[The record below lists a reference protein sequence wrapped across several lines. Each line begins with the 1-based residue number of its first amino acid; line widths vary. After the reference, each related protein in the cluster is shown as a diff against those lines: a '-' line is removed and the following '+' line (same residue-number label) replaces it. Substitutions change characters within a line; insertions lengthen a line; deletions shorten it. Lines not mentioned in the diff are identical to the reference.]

1 MCNLL
6 WYLIVFLQVCAL
18 VNTVCVTIC
27 IHYGTGR
34 HVYYL
39 NDYQKV
45 QANKYNWISQG
56 FHVMSTNWG
65 KVSIAF
71 FLLRIVDRAKRQRY
85 IFFVGM
91 VVLTIVNSVCVYTIY
106 GQCTPTTALWN
117 GVGPGKKGSCWHPN
131 IQRDYAFFQG
141 CMYNFPPCRA
151 CSLSRFLQGN
161 QTDIRFHAQTA
172 FSAASDLVL
181 ALYPVFII
189 WQLQMARNIKIG
201 LTCVLALGVVWVLF
215 FLSFFPLYCV
225 LSYRLRPFDSA
236 YQSLLLI
243 EQRGGKIISATAA
256 AVVKTIFLAELV
268 ARSDYTFETIN
279 LTTWISTEQYL
290 IIIAA
295 CIPTLGPLFTA
306 TTGRTPSGRRAG
318 SSPGYKPSGS
328 HSRRYFQQGHSSA
341 GASGFGYKKRAGSDM
356 LTYTMDEFTTTTTT
370 NDGWTRTS
378 PPNGRKSDEGSEDA
392 IIKGMPETDVVDF
405 RQRDRAG
412 SNERTQSSRG
422 ILKTMEVQ
430 VNSQNLGRNT
440 PRRPPANKKVLLPW
454 EPTSPAWFS
463 YLWYISFFFMCCL
476 LFNVFFWEGGIYV

>member
-1 MCNLL
+1 MDDPGPPPDGDVNKGPMLNAITWTECGVALALVLARIITRTRLIQRWGWDDAFMCLAML
-6 WYLIVFLQVCAL
+6 CAL

-45 QANKYNWISQG
+45 QANKYNWVSQG

-65 KVSIAF
+65 KVSVAF

-141 CMYNFPPCRA
+141 
-151 CSLSRFLQGN
+151 S
-161 QTDIRFHAQTA
+161 
-172 FSAASDLVL
+172 
-181 ALYPVFII
+181 
-189 WQLQMARNIKIG
+189 
-201 LTCVLALGVVWVLF
+201 
-215 FLSFFPLYCV
+215 
-225 LSYRLRPFDSA
+225 
-236 YQSLLLI
+236 
-243 EQRGGKIISATAA
+243 
-256 AVVKTIFLAELV
+256 ELV

-318 SSPGYKPSGS
+318 STPGYKPSGS

-356 LTYTMDEFTTTTTT
+356 LTYTMDEFTTTTNT

-392 IIKGMPETDVVDF
+392 IIKGMPETDVVDVH
-405 RQRDRAG
+405 QRDRAG

-430 VNSQNLGRNT
+430 VNSQNLGRNM

-454 EPTSPAWFS
+454 EPTSPA
-463 YLWYISFFFMCCL
+463 
-476 LFNVFFWEGGIYV
+476 

>member
-1 MCNLL
+1 MDDLGPPPDGDVNKGPMLNAITWTECGVALALVLARIITRTRLIQRWGWDDAFMCLAM
-6 WYLIVFLQVCAL
+6 VCAL

-141 CMYNFPPCRA
+141 
-151 CSLSRFLQGN
+151 S
-161 QTDIRFHAQTA
+161 

-201 LTCVLALGVVWVLF
+201 LTCVLALGVV
-215 FLSFFPLYCV
+215 
-225 LSYRLRPFDSA
+225 
-236 YQSLLLI
+236 
-243 EQRGGKIISATAA
+243 ATAA

-454 EPTSPAWFS
+454 EPTSPA
-463 YLWYISFFFMCCL
+463 
-476 LFNVFFWEGGIYV
+476 